1 MGDGVTVKVERL
13 VNLTVAFLEARKP
26 MTFAEIRA
34 RTRFYGQDD
43 AESARRMFERDKDDL
58 RRLGVPVEVRDIPFS
73 EDVGYVVDRRTYEL
87 PDLDLTA
94 DEVAALAL
102 AVQTTGGAGAH
113 LPLAKLAA
121 RAPDPAALA
130 ADVPTR
136 VTVEPAPVDELA
148 EAVVRRTPLSFTY
161 RTAGGDTARRSV
173 DPYAV
178 VQRRSAWY
186 LVAHDHDRDARR
198 AFRLDR
204 IVDRPRT
211 IGEPGAFTPPEQLDV
226 AAAVSGPDAEP
237 VVVELAVAPDARW
250 AVEVRGAADTGR
262 EEGGRPVLRLE
273 ALDPQRD
280 LSWLLGFGEDIEVL
294 RPEGLRREVVR
305 SLDRVI
311 AAAGGRR

>member
-1 MGDGVTVKVERL
+1 MTVKVERL

-26 MTFAEIRA
+26 MTFAEIRG
-34 RTRFYGQDD
+34 RTRFYDQDD

-58 RRLGVPVEVRDIPFS
+58 RRLGVPVEVREIPFS
-73 EDVGYVVDRRTYEL
+73 EEVGYVVDRRAYEL
-87 PDLDLTA
+87 PDVDLSA
-94 DEVAALAL
+94 EEVAALAL
-102 AVQTTGGAGAH
+102 AVQTTGGGGAH

-121 RAPDPAALA
+121 RAPDPAAIS

-136 VTVEPAPVDELA
+136 VTVEPDPVDELA
-148 EAVVRRTPLSFTY
+148 EAVVQRTPLSFTY
-161 RTAGGDTARRSV
+161 RTASGEMARRTV

-186 LVAHDHDRDARR
+186 LVAHDHDRGARR

-211 IGEPGAFTPPEQLDV
+211 VGEPGAFDQPGELDV

-237 VVVELAVAPDARW
+237 VVVELAVAPEARW
-250 AVEVRGAADTGR
+250 AVEVRGATDTGR
-262 EEGGRPVLRLE
+262 EKDGRPVLRLE

-280 LSWLLGFGEDIEVL
+280 LSWLLGFGPDVEVL
-294 RPEGLRREVVR
+294 APAELRGDVVDAFTRVASLAEGR
-305 SLDRVI
+305 S
-311 AAAGGRR
+311 